1 MQLTLKRKIGGK
13 NCTIFYWTI
22 QATPHTT
29 TKFAPAELLFNR
41 EINTKIDQQ
50 VQENDEKGKRNMKIN
65 AEKSANAKEVD
76 IKVKTLRMVLNRT
89 PPGAAEKQSAINQ
102 H

>member
-1 MQLTLKRKIGGK
+1 
-13 NCTIFYWTI
+13 
-22 QATPHTT
+22 
-29 TKFAPAELLFNR
+29 
-41 EINTKIDQQ
+41 
-50 VQENDEKGKRNMKIN
+50 MKIN